1 MLRKL
6 AGQIVD
12 WQIRKQYLQNADREL
27 YVYGYEAMLNQVI
40 NILISIAIAIWLK
53 MPIAV
58 VVFLVCYI
66 PLRSYCGG
74 YHARTNLGCSII
86 LALFFL
92 GIFFLF

>member
-40 NILISIAIAIWLK
+40 NIQIGRASCRER
-53 MPIAV
+53 V
-58 VVFLVCYI
+58 
-66 PLRSYCGG
+66 
-74 YHARTNLGCSII
+74 
-86 LALFFL
+86 
-92 GIFFLF
+92 

>member
-40 NILISIAIAIWLK
+40 NILISIVIAIWLK

-58 VVFLVCYI
+58 VVFLVC
-66 PLRSYCGG
+66 
-74 YHARTNLGCSII
+74 
-86 LALFFL
+86 
-92 GIFFLF
+92 